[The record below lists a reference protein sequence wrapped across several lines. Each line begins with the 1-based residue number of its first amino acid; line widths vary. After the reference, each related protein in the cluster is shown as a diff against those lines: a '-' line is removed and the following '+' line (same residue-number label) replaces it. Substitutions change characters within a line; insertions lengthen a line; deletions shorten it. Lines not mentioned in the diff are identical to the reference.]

1 MKSRYVVAA
10 GAVAFGVIGRF
21 ALVACG
27 GNNAQPDDGGGPDVQ
42 NDVVVAPDGGSP
54 HTAKFPVDTVIFLVK
69 ENRTFDIYFG
79 KFPNANGVTK
89 GRICDGGTIPL
100 APMLDISTPDITH
113 AWQAA
118 ITSYD
123 DGGMDC
129 FDQITAA
136 KHPNGGPLGYQVANQ
151 ADIPNYWSLAQSFA
165 LGDNFYSSLHG
176 PSFPNHLYTIAA
188 QSGGVSDNPGG
199 SQADAANAPQIGPC
213 SADGSCPEP
222 GEAGLYPDDITPLNQ
237 KKGVWGCDAD
247 PKERVPVRDQEGDII
262 EIYPCLDFPTLGD
275 ELTAAG
281 VSWKMYAPAAGVD
294 DAGFQGSAG
303 YIWTVYDAIRHMR
316 DTPNWAEHIVPVDQ
330 FVIDAKAGTL
340 PNVVW
345 ISTPTPVSEH
355 TPASVCTGENWTVSL
370 LQALASGP
378 QWSHSAM
385 FITWDDFGGFYDHQ
399 APDQIDYYGLGFRVP
414 MLVVSPFAKQ
424 GFIDHT
430 RGDFTSVLKFIEQDF
445 DVPALTDRDGKNTSD
460 MTQNFDFTQSAR
472 ALPTLTQRTS
482 TPNGT
487 AACQTF

>member
-1 MKSRYVVAA
+1 MKSRYWIALS
-10 GAVAFGVIGRF
+10 AVAIGVTGRF

-27 GNNAQPDDGGGPDVQ
+27 GGNGNPDGGGS
-42 NDVVVAPDGGSP
+42 DVVAADVAPDAQP

-79 KFPNANGVTK
+79 KYPKANGVTT

-113 AWQAA
+113 AWNAA
-118 ITSYD
+118 ITSYA
-123 DGGMDC
+123 DGGMNC
-129 FDQITAA
+129 FDQITNA
-136 KHPNGGPLGYQVANQ
+136 KHPNGGPLGYQVADQ

-199 SQADAANAPQIGPC
+199 AQADAANAPQIGPC
-213 SADGSCPEP
+213 ASDGACPEP
-222 GEAGLYPDDITPLNQ
+222 GEAGLEPDDVPPLNQ

-275 ELTAAG
+275 ELSAAG

-330 FVIDAKAGTL
+330 FVVDAKAGTL

-378 QWSHSAM
+378 QWTHSAM

-399 APDQIDYYGLGFRVP
+399 APDQIDYFGLGFRVP
-414 MLVVSPFAKQ
+414 MLVVSPYAKQ
-424 GFIDHT
+424 GYIDHT
-430 RGDFTSVLKFIEQDF
+430 RGDFTSVLKFIEEDF
-445 DVPALTDRDGKNTSD
+445 DVPPLTDRDGKNTSD
-460 MTQNFDFTQSAR
+460 MTQTFDFTVPPR
-472 ALPTLTQRTS
+472 ALPVLTQRTS